1 MALGGVTRLAWRT
14 GSVLIALGLAASEA
28 AAGGGATASGLPGER
43 LIPLHP
49 TVAIGLPARGGA
61 FGPDGGLSA
70 TLPLAAQ
77 TPRALRPSPW
87 PKRPGE
93 LGPPPGERLG
103 GAPLYGLLAGQ
114 ALLSALHLRGN
125 LPDQVAPWFDGDA
138 DHLIAGIELSF

>member
-1 MALGGVTRLAWRT
+1 MALGGVTRLARRT
-14 GSVLIALGLAASEA
+14 GSVLVALGLAASDA
-28 AAGGGATASGLPGER
+28 AAGDRATPIRLPGEP
-43 LIPLHP
+43 LITLHA
-49 TVAIGLPARGGA
+49 TREIALPARGGA

-77 TPRALRPSPW
+77 SPRALRPSLW

-93 LGPPPGERLG
+93 VAPPPGERLG